1 MRFIHAKMFYILYEL
16 QYTAILENLVEFE
29 TVIGLEI
36 HAQLLT
42 QTKIFCGCST
52 KFGAA
57 PNTHGCPV
65 CLGMPGSLPVLNR
78 KAVEMAI
85 LMGLAVRCTINGRS
99 IFARKN
105 YFYPDLPKGYQISQY
120 DMPVCEHGIVE
131 IETNGVKKEIRIT
144 RIHLEED
151 AGKLIHDQ
159 GPDSLFDVNRC
170 GTPLIEIVS
179 EPDMRSA
186 QEAYAYLTALRQ
198 ILEYLGICDCNMEEG
213 SLRCDA
219 NISLRPLG
227 ETRLGTK
234 TELKNMNTFR
244 GVEKALEYEA
254 LRQKEALENGEK
266 IMQQTYLWDAGKNRT
281 VAMRS
286 KEDAHDYRYFPEPDL
301 LPLVIES
308 AWIDMVRTSLPEL
321 PADKRKRFVGSLCI
335 TPYMAEVLTL
345 SPSIADYFE
354 ATLAFCNDA
363 KLVANWVMSEVL
375 RLTKENKTGVNAIR
389 VTPKRLGSLCSLVL
403 SDAISASAAKK
414 VFDLVETQ
422 DKDPETIVNEQGLTQ
437 ISDTGELEKL
447 VREILVKNQK
457 EVERFKA
464 GDTKLESFFIGQVM
478 KMTRG
483 KGNPREI
490 SKLFNSLMR

>member
-1 MRFIHAKMFYILYEL
+1 M
-16 QYTAILENLVEFE
+16 EFE

-36 HAQLLT
+36 HAELLT
-42 QTKIFCGCST
+42 ATKIFCGCSA

-78 KAVEMAI
+78 KVVEMAI
-85 LMGLAVRCTINGRS
+85 LMGCAVKCTINRRS

-120 DMPVCEHGIVE
+120 DMPVCENGIIE
-131 IETNGVKKEIRIT
+131 IETDGAKKNIRIT

-159 GPDSLFDVNRC
+159 DADSLFDVNRC

-179 EPDMRSA
+179 EPDIRNA
-186 QEAYAYLTALRQ
+186 QEAYAYLAAIKQ
-198 ILEYLGICDCNMEEG
+198 ILQYLGICDCNMEEG

-219 NISLRPLG
+219 NISLRPVG
-227 ETRLGTK
+227 AKKLGTK

-254 LRQKEALENGEK
+254 LRQKDALTSGEA
-266 IMQQTYLWDAGKNRT
+266 IVQQSFRWDGNANRT

-301 LPLVIES
+301 LPLIVEQP
-308 AWIDMVRTSLPEL
+308 WIDEVKKNMPEL
-321 PADKRKRFVGSLCI
+321 PADKRGRFIASFGI
-335 TPYMAEVLTL
+335 TPYMAEVLTIE
-345 SPSIADYFE
+345 PAIAAYFE
-354 ATLAFCNDA
+354 ETLAFCSDA
-363 KLVANWVMSEVL
+363 KTVANWIMGEVL
-375 RLTKENKTGVNAIR
+375 HLTKENKADVTSIK
-389 VTPKRLGSLCSLVL
+389 VTPKRLGSLCNLIASN
-403 SDAISASAAKK
+403 AISAKAAKK
-414 VFDLVETQ
+414 VFDCVETQ
-422 DKDPETIVNEQGLTQ
+422 DRDPEIIVDEQGLKQ
-437 ISDTGELEKL
+437 LSDIGELDIM
-447 VREILVKNQK
+447 VRDTISKNQK
-457 EVERFKA
+457 EVERYKA
-464 GDTKLESFFIGQVM
+464 GETKLESFFVGQVM
-478 KMTRG
+478 KMTKG

-490 SKLFNSLMR
+490 SKLVNALLG